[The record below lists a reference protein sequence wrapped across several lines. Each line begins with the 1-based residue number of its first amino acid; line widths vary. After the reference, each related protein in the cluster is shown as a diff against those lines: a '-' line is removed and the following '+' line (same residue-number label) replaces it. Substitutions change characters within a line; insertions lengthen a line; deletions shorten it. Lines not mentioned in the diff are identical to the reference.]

1 MGTLEK
7 FWTQFGILV
16 LKRVSKFVI
25 PEFRDT
31 LLVPKI
37 TKCGDLLYFI
47 VFLSSSQTFGWFFS
61 AGPWC
66 APKFKLSL
74 HLPEFDIAHSQPFY
88 ILGTL
93 QASTVWPRPIT
104 NIEIPS
110 LSEIYKTWFSI
121 SSSTLYVC
129 LAMLWVK
136 TLAANNIQTCC
147 QLMYWMKLELEF
159 SDFLSHTCRW
169 LFCSFLYFLFM
180 LRTIILDSSK
190 YQLHI

>member
-1 MGTLEK
+1 MLD
-7 FWTQFGILV
+7 LRYV
-16 LKRVSKFVI
+16 
-25 PEFRDT
+25 T
-31 LLVPKI
+31 LLPASRAQKHTKVLTLVPFRI
-37 TKCGDLLYFI
+37 YWHPWYPWGYIHTDLNKK
-47 VFLSSSQTFGWFFS
+47 VSNP
-61 AGPWC
+61 AVC
-66 APKFKLSL
+66 ATVLGLKWNGGQVE
-74 HLPEFDIAHSQPFY
+74 HL
-88 ILGTL
+88 
-93 QASTVWPRPIT
+93 RK
-104 NIEIPS
+104 
-110 LSEIYKTWFSI
+110 YKTWFSI
-121 SSSTLYVC
+121 SLSTLYVC